1 MKVKDLIKLDIDI
14 DVYDNVTDDG
24 IAIAFCGPIELTDEG
39 KFKFEIALNRE
50 VELSDGVAVVN
61 VEDEYFPDNWELY
74 LKNAS
79 EFFYSAAGYCSESDY
94 QKWFKESE
102 ET

>member
-1 MKVKDLIKLDIDI
+1 MKVKDLIKMDIDV

-24 IAIAFCGPIELTDEG
+24 IAIAFCGALELTDEG
-39 KFKFEIALNRE
+39 KAKFEIALNLDIE
-50 VELSDGVAVVN
+50 SLDESVCIVDVDG
-61 VEDEYFPDNWELY
+61 ENWKRN

-79 EFFYSAAGYCSESDY
+79 EFFYSAAGYCADSDY

-102 ET
+102 AE